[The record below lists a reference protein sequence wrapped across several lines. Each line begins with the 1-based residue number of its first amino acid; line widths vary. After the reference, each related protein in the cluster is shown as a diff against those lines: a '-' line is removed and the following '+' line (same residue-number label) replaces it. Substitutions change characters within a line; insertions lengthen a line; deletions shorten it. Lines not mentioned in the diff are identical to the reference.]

1 MNWRRFFRRSAS
13 DGELVQEIDLY
24 LAEETDDN
32 VAQGMGAEEARRR
45 AYLKFGNPTRVR
57 EETWKMNSIAP
68 FEGLLRN
75 VRYAWRVLRRNPGY
89 ALLAIVTLGLGI
101 GGNTA
106 IFTVIN
112 GVLLRPLPYGNA
124 GRIVHL
130 DQIAAKLG
138 PDPMGLSVQEV
149 RDFREQNHV
158 FSALA
163 EYHSMTFTLL
173 GSKDPERVVTGVVSG
188 NYFDVLGVKPLLGRL
203 LIPADDS
210 LTAPPVLVLSYAYW
224 MKEFGGD
231 QKILGRTFEMNDRVH
246 TVVGVLPPLPEYP
259 DANDVY
265 MPTTSCPFR
274 SAPAMIANRDGRMLT
289 GYATLKPG
297 VTLAQA
303 NVDLAAVSQRLAV
316 EYPKS
321 YPPSAGFAPQ
331 TFAVEQELTHAA
343 RPTFLIL
350 LGASGLVLLLAC
362 ANLTNIALSRQFQRS
377 REMAIRMATGASRRS
392 LFWQLLTESMM
403 IALAGGI
410 VGMGIAAIGST
421 LLTDYVAHMTTLA
434 TGIRLDGSVL
444 LFCLGV
450 SLLAGLL
457 FGVLPGYVASRV
469 RLTSLGDAG
478 ERTAGSAGGTRIR
491 SLLVTAQVT
500 ISFVLLI
507 CAGLMVR
514 SLYNLLAVDPGF
526 KSANVLSMQISLNWT
541 KYQKSEASRN
551 FFRQTLDRV
560 QTIPGV
566 QSAALSMAVPL
577 NSDMGPMTA
586 GVVIEGQ
593 PLRPDEPA
601 PQINFELASPDYFRV
616 LGIPLLAGR
625 SFLSSDQVEAPMVV
639 IVNDR
644 MALHYWPN
652 DNPLRHRVA
661 VGEGDKKKWASVVG
675 VVSDVHQY
683 GLDKEPA
690 DTMYFPVDQAG
701 LTSGHLLLRTRGNPM
716 QMAAQAAAIIHQIDP
731 QQPVTEVRTLD
742 QIRSAQLGTPRVTSM
757 LLSTFAVVALFI
769 TLVGVSGT
777 LALSVARRSK
787 EIGIR
792 MALGATKQNIL
803 KDVLTRGMT
812 PVLMGL
818 ALGSLVAAFATRALV
833 KLLFEIKPDDP
844 VTFIAIA
851 IVFLVVALVG
861 CVIPARRAAK
871 VDPMIALRTE

>member
-1 MNWRRFFRRSAS
+1 MSWRRFFRRSSS

-24 LAEETDDN
+24 LAEEIDDN

-89 ALLAIVTLGLGI
+89 ALLAILTLGLGI
-101 GGNTA
+101 GANTA

-112 GVLLRPLPYGNA
+112 GVLLRPLPYADA
-124 GRIVHL
+124 GKIVHL
-130 DQIAAKLG
+130 DQTAAKLG

-149 RDFREQNHV
+149 RDFRDQNHV
-158 FSALA
+158 FSDVA

-203 LIPADDS
+203 LIPADDT

-231 QKILGRTFEMNDRVH
+231 QNILGRTFEMNDRVH

-274 SAPAMIANRDGRMLT
+274 SAPTMIANREGRMLT
-289 GYATLKPG
+289 GYARLKPG

-321 YPPSAGFAPQ
+321 YPASAGFAPQ
-331 TFAVEQELTHAA
+331 TSAVEQELTHAA

-362 ANLTNIALSRQFQRS
+362 ANLANIALSRQLQRS
-377 REMAIRMATGASRRS
+377 REMAIRMATGASPWS
-392 LFWQLLTESMM
+392 LFCQLLTESMM

-410 VGMGIAAIGST
+410 VGMGIAAIGSK
-421 LLTDYVAHMTTLA
+421 LLTEYVAHLTTLA
-434 TGIRLDGSVL
+434 AGIRLDGIVL
-444 LFCLGV
+444 LFGLGV

-478 ERTAGSAGGTRIR
+478 ERTAGSRSGTRLR

-507 CAGLMVR
+507 CAALMVR
-514 SLYNLLAVDPGF
+514 SLYNLLSVDPGF

-551 FFRQTLDRV
+551 FFHQTLDRL

-577 NSDMGPMTA
+577 NSDMGPMSA
-586 GVVIEGQ
+586 GVVMEGQ
-593 PLRPDEPA
+593 PLHPNEPA

-625 SFLSSDQVEAPMVV
+625 SFLSSDEAESPPVV
-639 IVNDR
+639 IVNSR
-644 MALHYWPN
+644 MARHYWPN

-661 VGEGDKKKWASVVG
+661 VGGGDKKTWASVVG
-675 VVSDVHQY
+675 VVSDVHQF

-701 LTSGHLLLRTRGNPM
+701 LTSGHLLVRTRGNPM
-716 QMAAQAAAIIHQIDP
+716 QMANQVAAIIHQIDP

-742 QIRSAQLGTPRVTSM
+742 QLRSAQLGTPRVTTM
-757 LLSTFAVVALFI
+757 LLSTFALVALFI

-792 MALGATKQNIL
+792 IALGATKQNIL
-803 KDVLTRGMT
+803 KDVLTRGMI
-812 PVLMGL
+812 PVLTGL
-818 ALGSLVAAFATRALV
+818 GLGSLAAAFATRALER
-833 KLLFEIKPDDP
+833 LLFEIKPDDP

-851 IVFLVVALVG
+851 IVFLAVALVG

>member
-1 MNWRRFFRRSAS
+1 MRQKLS
-13 DGELVQEIDLY
+13 
-24 LAEETDDN
+24 EE
-32 VAQGMGAEEARRR
+32 M
-45 AYLKFGNPTRVR
+45 
-57 EETWKMNSIAP
+57 WKMNSIAP
-68 FEGLLRN
+68 FESLLRN
-75 VRYAWRVLRRNPGY
+75 VRYAWRGLRRNPGY
-89 ALLAIVTLGLGI
+89 ALLAILTLGLGI
-101 GGNTA
+101 GANTA

-112 GVLLRPLPYGNA
+112 GVLLRPLPYAHA
-124 GRIVHL
+124 GQIVHL
-130 DQIAAKLG
+130 DQTAAKLG
-138 PDPMGLSVQEV
+138 PDPLGLSVQEV
-149 RDFREQNHV
+149 RDFRDQNHV
-158 FSALA
+158 FSAVA

-224 MKEFGGD
+224 MKEFGGNRN
-231 QKILGRTFEMNDRVH
+231 ILGRTFEMNDRVH
-246 TVVGVLPPLPEYP
+246 TVVGVLPSLPEYP

-274 SAPAMIANRDGRMLT
+274 SAPAMIANRDGRMLS
-289 GYATLKPG
+289 GYARLRPG

-303 NVDLAAVSQRLAV
+303 NVDLAAVSQRLAL

-321 YPPSAGFAPQ
+321 YPASAGFAPQ
-331 TFAVEQELTHAA
+331 TTAVEQELTHAA

-362 ANLTNIALSRQFQRS
+362 ANLANIALSRQLQRS
-377 REMAIRMATGASRRS
+377 REMAIRMATGASRWN
-392 LFWQLLTESMM
+392 LFSQLLTENMM
-403 IALAGGI
+403 IALAGGV
-410 VGMGIAAIGST
+410 VGIGIAAIGST
-421 LLTDYVAHMTTLA
+421 LLIDYAAHMTALA
-434 TGIRLDGSVL
+434 SGIRLDGSVL
-444 LFCLGV
+444 LFGLGV

-469 RLTSLGDAG
+469 RLTSLVDAG
-478 ERTAGSAGGTRIR
+478 ERTAGSGSGTRMR
-491 SLLVTAQVT
+491 SLLVTTQVT

-514 SLYNLLAVDPGF
+514 SLYNLLSVDPGF

-551 FFRQTLDRV
+551 FFHQTLERV
-560 QTIPGV
+560 QTTPGV

-577 NSDMGPMTA
+577 NSDTGPSA
-586 GVVIEGQ
+586 GVVIEGK
-593 PLRPDEPA
+593 PLQLNEPA
-601 PQINFELASPDYFRV
+601 PQVNFELASPDYFRV

-625 SFLSSDQVEAPMVV
+625 PFLPSDEAEAPAVV

-644 MALHYWPN
+644 MARHYWPN
-652 DNPLRHRVA
+652 ENPIGHRVA
-661 VGEGDKKKWASVVG
+661 AGGGDKKTWASVVG
-675 VVSDVHQY
+675 VVSDVRQY

-701 LTSGHLLLRTRGNPM
+701 LTSGHLLVRTRGNPM
-716 QMAAQAAAIIHQIDP
+716 RMATQVAALIHQIDP

-742 QIRSAQLGTPRVTSM
+742 QFRSAQLGTPRVTSM
-757 LLSTFAVVALFI
+757 LLSMFAVVALFI

-792 MALGATKQNIL
+792 LALGATKQNIL
-803 KDVLTRGMT
+803 NNVLTRGMI
-812 PVLMGL
+812 PVLTGL
-818 ALGSLVAAFATRALV
+818 ALGSLAAVFATRALA
-833 KLLFEIKPDDP
+833 KMLFGIKPDDP
-844 VTFIAIA
+844 GTFIAIA
-851 IVFLVVALVG
+851 IVFLAVALVG
-861 CVIPARRAAK
+861 CFIPARRAVK

>member
-1 MNWRRFFRRSAS
+1 
-13 DGELVQEIDLY
+13 
-24 LAEETDDN
+24 
-32 VAQGMGAEEARRR
+32 MGVDEARRR

-68 FEGLLRN
+68 FESLLRN
-75 VRYAWRVLRRNPGY
+75 MRYALRVLRRNPGY
-89 ALLAIVTLGLGI
+89 ALLAILTLGLGI
-101 GGNTA
+101 GANTA

-112 GVLLRPLPYGNA
+112 GVLLRPLPYA
-124 GRIVHL
+124 HAEQIVHL
-130 DQIAAKLG
+130 DQTAAKLG
-138 PDPMGLSVQEV
+138 PDPLGLSVQEV
-149 RDFREQNHV
+149 RDYREQNHV
-158 FSALA
+158 FSDVA

-210 LTAPPVLVLSYAYW
+210 LTAPPVFVLSYAYW

-231 QKILGRTFEMNDRVH
+231 RNILGRTFEMNDRVH

-274 SAPAMIANRDGRMLT
+274 SAPMMIANREGRMLT
-289 GYATLKPG
+289 GFARLKPG

-303 NVDLAAVSQRLAV
+303 KIDLVAVSQRLAV
-316 EYPKS
+316 EYPKF
-321 YPPSAGFAPQ
+321 YPASAGVAPQ
-331 TFAVEQELTHAA
+331 TAAVEQELTHAA

-362 ANLTNIALSRQFQRS
+362 ANLANIALSRQLQRS
-377 REMAIRMATGASRRS
+377 REMAIRMATGASRWN
-392 LFWQLLTESMM
+392 LFCQLLTESML

-410 VGMGIAAIGST
+410 VGMVIAAIGSK
-421 LLTDYVAHMTTLA
+421 LLIDYAAHMTTLA

-444 LFCLGV
+444 LFGLGV

-457 FGVLPGYVASRV
+457 FGVLPGYVASHV
-469 RLTSLGDAG
+469 RLTCLGDSG
-478 ERTAGSAGGTRIR
+478 ERTAGSGSGTRMR
-491 SLLVTAQVT
+491 NLLVTAQVT

-514 SLYNLLAVDPGF
+514 SLYNLLSVDPGF

-541 KYQKSEASRN
+541 KYQKREASRN
-551 FFRQTLDRV
+551 FFHQILDRV
-560 QTIPGV
+560 QTEPGV

-586 GVVIEGQ
+586 GVVMEGH
-593 PLRPDEPA
+593 PLHPNEPA
-601 PQINFELASPDYFRV
+601 PQINFELASTDYFRV
-616 LGIPLLAGR
+616 LGIPLLSGR
-625 SFLSSDQVEAPMVV
+625 PFLPSDEAEAPPVV

-644 MALHYWPN
+644 MARHYWPN
-652 DNPLRHRVA
+652 QNSLGKRVA
-661 VGEGDKKKWASVVG
+661 IGGGDKKTWASVVG

-701 LTSGHLLLRTRGNPM
+701 LTSGHLLVRTRGSPM
-716 QMAAQAAAIIHQIDP
+716 RMASQVAAIIHQIDP

-742 QIRSAQLGTPRVTSM
+742 QLRNAQLGTPRVTS
-757 LLSTFAVVALFI
+757 LLLGIFAIVALFI

-792 MALGATKQNIL
+792 IALGATKQNIL
-803 KDVLTRGMT
+803 RNVLTRGML
-812 PVLMGL
+812 PVLTGL
-818 ALGSLVAAFATRALV
+818 VLGSLAAAFATRALA
-833 KLLFEIKPDDP
+833 KMLFGIKPDDP
-844 VTFIAIA
+844 GTFIAIA
-851 IVFLVVALVG
+851 ILFLLVALVG

>member
-1 MNWRRFFRRSAS
+1 
-13 DGELVQEIDLY
+13 
-24 LAEETDDN
+24 
-32 VAQGMGAEEARRR
+32 MG
-45 AYLKFGNPTRVR
+45 
-57 EETWKMNSIAP
+57 KMKSIAP
-68 FEGLLRN
+68 FESLLRN
-75 VRYAWRVLRRNPGY
+75 VCYAWRVLRRNPGY
-89 ALLAIVTLGLGI
+89 ALLAILTLGLGI
-101 GGNTA
+101 GANTA

-112 GVLLRPLPYGNA
+112 GVLLRPLPYAHA
-124 GRIVHL
+124 GQIVHL
-130 DQIAAKLG
+130 DQTAAKLG

-158 FSALA
+158 FSDVA

-224 MKEFGGD
+224 MKQFGGD
-231 QKILGRTFEMNDRVH
+231 RNILGRTFEMNDRVH

-259 DANDVY
+259 DANDVF

-274 SAPAMIANRDGRMLT
+274 SAPTMIANREGRMLT
-289 GYATLKPG
+289 GYARLKSG

-303 NVDLAAVSQRLAV
+303 NVDLAAVSQRLAL

-321 YPPSAGFAPQ
+321 YPASAGFTPQ
-331 TFAVEQELTHAA
+331 ATAVEQELTHAA

-362 ANLTNIALSRQFQRS
+362 ANLANIALSRQLQRS
-377 REMAIRMATGASRRS
+377 REMAIRVATGASRWNI
-392 LFWQLLTESMM
+392 FFQLLTESMM
-403 IALAGGI
+403 VALAGGV
-410 VGMGIAAIGST
+410 VGIGIAAIGSK
-421 LLTDYVAHMTTLA
+421 LLIDYAAQMTTLA
-434 TGIRLDGSVL
+434 AGIRLDGRVL
-444 LFCLGV
+444 LFGLGV

-478 ERTAGSAGGTRIR
+478 ERTAGSGGGTRMR
-491 SLLVTAQVT
+491 NLLVTTQVT

-514 SLYNLLAVDPGF
+514 SLYNLLSVDPGF

-551 FFRQTLDRV
+551 FFHQTLDRV
-560 QTIPGV
+560 QATPGV

-577 NSDMGPMTA
+577 NSAMGPMSA
-586 GVVIEGQ
+586 GVIIEGQ
-593 PLRPDEPA
+593 PLHPNEPV

-616 LGIPLLAGR
+616 LGIPLLTGR
-625 SFLSSDQVEAPMVV
+625 SFLPSDEAEAPPVV

-644 MALHYWPN
+644 MARHYWPN
-652 DNPLRHRVA
+652 ENPIGHRVA
-661 VGEGDKKKWASVVG
+661 AGSGDKKTWASVVG
-675 VVSDVHQY
+675 VASDVHQY
-683 GLDKEPA
+683 ELDKEPA
-690 DTMYFPVDQAG
+690 DTMYFPVDQTG
-701 LTSGHLLLRTRGNPM
+701 LTSGHLLVRTRGNPLR
-716 QMAAQAAAIIHQIDP
+716 MATQVAALIHQIDP

-742 QIRSAQLGTPRVTSM
+742 QFRSAQLGTPRVTSM
-757 LLSTFAVVALFI
+757 LLSMFAVVALFI
-769 TLVGVSGT
+769 TLVGVCGT
-777 LALSVARRSK
+777 IALSVARRSK

-792 MALGATKQNIL
+792 IALGATKRNIL
-803 KDVLTRGMT
+803 KNVLTRGMI
-812 PVLMGL
+812 PVLTGL
-818 ALGSLVAAFATRALV
+818 ALGSLVAAFATRALA
-833 KLLFEIKPDDP
+833 KMLFGIKPDDP
-844 VTFIAIA
+844 GTFIAIA
-851 IVFLVVALVG
+851 IVFLAVALVG
-861 CVIPARRAAK
+861 CVIPARRAVK

>member
-1 MNWRRFFRRSAS
+1 MSWRRFFRRSSS
-13 DGELVQEIDLY
+13 DGELVQEIDLH
-24 LAEETDDN
+24 LAEEIDDN
-32 VAQGMGAEEARRR
+32 IAQGMGEDEARRR

-57 EETWKMNSIAP
+57 EETWKMNSIAS
-68 FEGLLRN
+68 FESLLRN

-89 ALLAIVTLGLGI
+89 ALLAILTLGLGI
-101 GGNTA
+101 GANTA

-112 GVLLRPLPYGNA
+112 GVLLRPLPYAHA
-124 GRIVHL
+124 GQIVHL
-130 DQIAAKLG
+130 DQTAAKLG
-138 PDPMGLSVQEV
+138 PEPLGLSVQEV

-158 FSALA
+158 FSDVA

-224 MKEFGGD
+224 MKEFAGD
-231 QKILGRTFEMNDRVH
+231 RNILGRTFEMNDRVH
-246 TVVGVLPPLPEYP
+246 TVVGVLPPLPDYP
-259 DANDVY
+259 DADDVY

-274 SAPAMIANRDGRMLT
+274 SAPTMIANREGRMLT
-289 GYATLKPG
+289 GYARLKPG

-303 NVDLAAVSQRLAV
+303 NVDLAAVSQRLAL

-321 YPPSAGFAPQ
+321 YPASAGFAPQ
-331 TFAVEQELTHAA
+331 TVAVEQELTHAA

-362 ANLTNIALSRQFQRS
+362 ANLANIALSRQLQRS
-377 REMAIRMATGASRRS
+377 REMAIRMATGASRWN
-392 LFWQLLTESMM
+392 LFSQLLTESMM
-403 IALAGGI
+403 IALAGGV
-410 VGMGIAAIGST
+410 VGIGIAAIGSK
-421 LLTDYVAHMTTLA
+421 LLIDYAAQMTTLA
-434 TGIRLDGSVL
+434 GGIRLDGSVL
-444 LFCLGV
+444 LFGLGV

-478 ERTAGSAGGTRIR
+478 ERTAGSGSGTRMR
-491 SLLVTAQVT
+491 SLLVMTQVT

-514 SLYNLLAVDPGF
+514 SLYNLLSVDPGF

-551 FFRQTLDRV
+551 FFHQTLERV
-560 QTIPGV
+560 QTTPGV

-577 NSDMGPMTA
+577 NSAMGPMSA

-593 PLRPDEPA
+593 PLHPNEPA

-625 SFLSSDQVEAPMVV
+625 SFLPSDEAEAPPVV

-644 MALHYWPN
+644 MARHYWPN
-652 DNPLRHRVA
+652 EDPIGHRVA
-661 VGEGDKKKWASVVG
+661 AGGGDKKTWASVVG

-690 DTMYFPVDQAG
+690 DTMYFPVDQTG
-701 LTSGHLLLRTRGNPM
+701 LTSGHLLVRTRGNPM
-716 QMAAQAAAIIHQIDP
+716 RMATQVAALIHQIDP

-742 QIRSAQLGTPRVTSM
+742 QFRSAQLGTPRVTSM
-757 LLSTFAVVALFI
+757 LLSMFAVVALFI

-792 MALGATKQNIL
+792 IALGATKQNIL
-803 KDVLTRGMT
+803 KNVLTRGMI
-812 PVLMGL
+812 PVLTGL
-818 ALGSLVAAFATRALV
+818 ALGCVAAAFATRALA
-833 KLLFEIKPDDP
+833 KMLFGIKPDDP
-844 VTFIAIA
+844 GTFIAIA
-851 IVFLVVALVG
+851 IAFLAVALVG